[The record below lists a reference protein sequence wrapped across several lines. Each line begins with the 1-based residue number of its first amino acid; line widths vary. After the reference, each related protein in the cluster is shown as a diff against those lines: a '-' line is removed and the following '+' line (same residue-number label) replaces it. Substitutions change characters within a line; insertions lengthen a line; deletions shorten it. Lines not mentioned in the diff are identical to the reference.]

1 MLDCRRAVDAQKCH
15 RCRSGKGDPYCVEVG
30 ALTVPQHALD
40 AARDDGLS
48 EADIE
53 AVLEVGDVV
62 ADRSHPERWCVK
74 CPGSAIVVVELE
86 ADPWTVV
93 ITAFY
98 P

>member
-1 MLDCRRAVDAQKCH
+1 MLWTPKNATAAEAAKAIRE
-15 RCRSGKGDPYCVEVG
+15 CVEVG

>member
-1 MLDCRRAVDAQKCH
+1 MTPRNTSPSEAAKAI
-15 RCRSGKGDPYCVEVG
+15 RSCVHVG
-30 ALTVPQHALD
+30 ALTITRHAFD

-53 AVLEVGDVV
+53 DILERGDVV
-62 ADRSHPERWCVK
+62 ADREHDDRWCVRR
-74 CPGSAIVVVELE
+74 PGSAVVVVEIE

-93 ITAFY
+93 VTVFH